1 MENLVLF
8 FQYHDLP
15 YDVVNEIF
23 EYANYKNR
31 NGKWMRQIESHD
43 PRREMVANIPEMSFG
58 IRFTT
63 IKDFTTSVNTKDGK
77 YRFVITNCRPNWE
90 KIHYRDWPGIYY
102 LVIHKTEP
110 YSTYYY
116 CRK

>member
-8 FQYHDLP
+8 FQSHDLP

-31 NGKWMRQIESHD
+31 NGKWMRQIESND
-43 PRREMVANIPEMSFG
+43 PRREIINNIPEMSFG
-58 IRFTT
+58 MHFPHMKNFTNH
-63 IKDFTTSVNTKDGK
+63 VNTKDGK
-77 YRFVITNCRPNWE
+77 YRFVVTSWQPNWNG
-90 KIHYRDWPGIYY
+90 IHYKEWSGIYY
-102 LVIHKTEP
+102 LVIRKTIP
-110 YSTYYY
+110 YSSYYY